1 MFGYRSILQEP
12 PRPVVIRES
21 RRAPWL
27 AVGVVCFGAFMSQL
41 DASIV
46 AITFPAMEHEFS
58 APVAAVQWVSLGYL
72 LGLIAMLAPAG
83 RLGDAIGRKLVYTY
97 GFVFFTVASAAC
109 GLASS
114 LGVLVALRLA
124 QAAGAAMLQA
134 NSVALV
140 TTSAPK
146 ARMRFALG
154 VQAGAQSVGLAL
166 GPTLGGLLTA
176 TAGWR
181 AVYWVNVP
189 VGLVAV
195 VAGRYLLPRT
205 RHFSPPGKFDAPGTG
220 LLVIATSALLLAL
233 SAVSGLSLPAWLT
246 AFLAVLAVA
255 ATAAFIRREARAGHP
270 LIPVR
275 LLRSRPLALGLA
287 GAACGYLALF
297 GPLVLIPQVLA
308 REPGGTAR
316 AGLLLSALPLGF
328 GLAALLGDLV
338 LPEAW
343 GDRRRA
349 LTGALLT
356 CAVMGA
362 SIVVPVTQA
371 TVVPQLALAGGGL
384 GIFVPA
390 NNAVIMRGIADS
402 SASLVGG
409 LVSMARGIGTTF
421 GISLMA
427 LAWHLGTQSSQAGN
441 PEYPGSEQARPAFA
455 VLAVVAAAAATI
467 ALASRAQARRPAKRP
482 READRQVPTSE
493 GNPAQQQAGRDG
505 AAPGSDQKGADQ
517 AGGEQIGPE
526 LADIVSRLRR
536 AMRRAARATDP
547 ALGLSV
553 AQLELL
559 SCITEHPGIRP
570 SQLARLLRLAPSSVA
585 TLLGGLQSAGYVTRT
600 PGGDSDGDR
609 RTVSLDLS
617 EAGARAVSRWHRVN
631 EDIIQAA
638 LAALPHRDRAA
649 LRDAAPALRDLTT
662 SIDAQAD

>member
-27 AVGVVCFGAFMSQL
+27 AVGVVCFGAFMGQL

-97 GFVFFTVASAAC
+97 GFAFFTVASAAC
-109 GLASS
+109 GLAPS

-220 LLVIATSALLLAL
+220 LMVIATSALLLAL

-287 GAACGYLALF
+287 GAACGYFALF

-308 REPGGTAR
+308 RGSGGTAR

-349 LTGALLT
+349 LAGAVLT

-362 SIVVPVTQA
+362 SIAVPVTQA
-371 TVVPQLALAGGGL
+371 TVVPQLALAGVGL

-493 GNPAQQQAGRDG
+493 GNPAQQAGRDG

-617 EAGARAVSRWHRVN
+617 EAGAQAVSRWHRVN